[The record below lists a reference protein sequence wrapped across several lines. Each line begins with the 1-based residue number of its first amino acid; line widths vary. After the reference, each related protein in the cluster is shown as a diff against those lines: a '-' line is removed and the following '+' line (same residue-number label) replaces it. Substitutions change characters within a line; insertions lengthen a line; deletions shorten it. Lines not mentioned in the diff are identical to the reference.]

1 MGQIT
6 GRFSAN
12 SLGQRS
18 IDPLIMGENANK
30 YGNFANSCQFRVNL
44 AAIHQQ
50 MRAALPPLRSFLY
63 WRGGGS
69 RSFRCAGCIDGLR
82 LAENIVNAALASVRS
97 HQALSLTGS

>member
-6 GRFSAN
+6 GENLAN
-12 SLGQRS
+12 KRGQRS
-18 IDPLIMGENANK
+18 IDPLIMPENTNK
-30 YGNFANSCQFRVNL
+30 YGNLCNLCKLCANL

-50 MRAALPPLRSFLY
+50 MRAALPKLRCFLN
-63 WRGGGS
+63 WWGRGS

-82 LAENIVNAALASVRS
+82 LTENIVNAALASVRS

>member
-1 MGQIT
+1 MGQVT

-30 YGNFANSCQFRVNL
+30 YGILCNLCKLCANLV
-44 AAIHQQ
+44 AIHQQ
-50 MRAALPPLRSFLY
+50 MRAALPPLRCFLY

-82 LAENIVNAALASVRS
+82 LAENIVNGALASVRS

>member
-6 GRFSAN
+6 GRFSPN
-12 SLGQRS
+12 RHSQQS
-18 IDPLIMGENANK
+18 IDPLIMPENTNK
-30 YGNFANSCQFRVNL
+30 NGILCNLCKLCANL

-50 MRAALPPLRSFLY
+50 MRAALPQLRCFLY

-82 LAENIVNAALASVRS
+82 LTENIVNAALASVRS